1 MNYLTEIKLF
11 YDWLETHPLT
21 PSAIALWHGLMFMAN
36 RSGWEEEI
44 TVPIS
49 VLESRTGISS
59 ATLYRIRIQLSE
71 AGLITVSTQGGRACA
86 KYRILSF
93 ESRFAPQNEK
103 QNESQTGDKNE
114 VKRESGEF
122 VSQIEKQSESI
133 NKTKQDT
140 NISQEKHSKKKSGR
154 GKSFSADEWVATV
167 ESPWQELMRIW
178 LEYKRSR
185 KESYASE
192 MGAKACL
199 KKLQNLAGNSPE
211 VAQAIIEQSMASNW
225 AGLFPLSG
233 QPRQGGSG
241 GLTPATGQRI
251 GQIMQP
257 ENEEHRNAILEKF
270 KKKAAEDMSHRPGNP
285 EKLQQ

>member
-71 AGLITVSTQGGRACA
+71 AGLISVSTQGGRACA

-93 ESRFAPQNEK
+93 ESRFTPQNEK
-103 QNESQTGDKNE
+103 QNESQTGDKSE

-133 NKTKQDT
+133 NKTKQDCMSSPE
-140 NISQEKHSKKKSGR
+140 NKKKKSSRSKASG
-154 GKSFSADEWVATV
+154 SSVDEWCAAL
-167 ESPWQELMRIW
+167 ESPWRELMRIW
-178 LEYKRSR
+178 LEYKV
-185 KESYASE
+185 
-192 MGAKACL
+192 
-199 KKLQNLAGNSPE
+199 SPRW
-211 VAQAIIEQSMASNW
+211 S
-225 AGLFPLSG
+225 
-233 QPRQGGSG
+233 
-241 GLTPATGQRI
+241 T
-251 GQIMQP
+251 
-257 ENEEHRNAILEKF
+257 
-270 KKKAAEDMSHRPGNP
+270 
-285 EKLQQ
+285 